1 MHKNGSVDKESSCNA
16 GDPGL
21 IPGMGR
27 YPGERNGNLL
37 QYSSVENSMEREAWR
52 AIVHGI
58 ARVGHNLVTKPP
70 PIHKNL

>member
-37 QYSSVENSMEREAWR
+37 QYSSVENSMEGEAWR

-58 ARVGHNLVTKPP
+58 ARVGHNLATKPP